1 MALDEVLVSTM
12 TPMPS
17 SGSSMHS
24 VWNPSMPPLCSA
36 SRCSRYRPIS
46 QPSP

>member
-1 MALDEVLVSTM
+1 VLDEVLFAAM

-24 VWNPSMPPLCSA
+24 VWNPSMPPPCSTT
-36 SRCSRYRPIS
+36 RCSRYRPII